1 MHIGIFMK
9 KSRSYVCLCG
19 LCAEAWVSG
28 NHSEYLRLVKN
39 CFFVCYHLTDF
50 MDTGLIDFQGKMSG
64 VPIPQAEVL
73 KVGVPNPHPAV
84 RKLSSHC
91 EKM

>member
-1 MHIGIFMK
+1 MK

-19 LCAEAWVSG
+19 LGAEAWVSG

-39 CFFVCYHLTDF
+39 CLFVCYHLTDF

-73 KVGVPNPHPAV
+73 KVGVQNPHPAV
-84 RKLSSHC
+84 MRKLSSHC